1 MVRADLFRTDG
12 GEEDPLMRPVT
23 LLGTVVAALVTAVL
37 VPVSPAHAVTT
48 YTWQGSESS
57 VWGNKKNWQPE
68 GVPQNGDSVQLSYGP
83 RPTITDVPDIQLA
96 MLTVTG
102 STDGLVS
109 MSGPGEVITGSLQ
122 WNGGDINTGLTV
134 SAPPG
139 DPTPSFIMMGQTPM
153 RFGGGGHQT
162 LTVNSTLSLMTG
174 TAATEDPW
182 LTFMFD
188 SNLRIAST
196 GKLLVDPA
204 ARVLGS
210 RCCSGTTSTVI
221 VDGTLEVFSA
231 TGATGYTARFDELG
245 FDLAGDVVV
254 PKDNTLEI
262 TGGPIRVGGH
272 AINGTVG
279 DASVKGGGT
288 VDVNETDGDAY
299 DPEHPLLPDGTMKFI
314 EDGEKLTLA
323 DKTTLRLGPYSE
335 VSGIGSI
342 VGDGSVRLAGTSVR
356 GRLTIADGV
365 PATTEPGTRT
375 NVEVYDKDLPAQ
387 TGWLTPAGG
396 LRIEPGST
404 VRVMG
409 GGGRLIVPKDATLE
423 VPAGAT
429 LDSGG
434 CCTDTGRV
442 TLQQGSTMKVGQGEG
457 DPAMLAWVE
466 LGGQGTVE
474 HAGSST
480 WDLAGTAFTS
490 GARITGEG
498 TITGDLPAGPAEIRP
513 SGILTVDGDLT
524 TNQAGTYRPLLA
536 VLRSEPKAAGRL
548 VVTGNAALSGR
559 LQPIGDT
566 TYPTGRRV
574 VVLEAGSITGGYQ
587 CAIAGGMIL
596 DPAATN
602 IGLRSIEARVSD
614 CLRPSAKPVLSAAF
628 RGTRRVDL
636 GLPDAA
642 VSILVD
648 VTVSGATRGATL
660 KLSAGRGTVQLV
672 VPKRRTVTRQL
683 EVPVAPHTKL
693 AVQLTKRARVKIDR
707 VGYAF

>member
-1 MVRADLFRTDG
+1 
-12 GEEDPLMRPVT
+12 MRPIP
-23 LLGTVVAALVTAVL
+23 LFGTVVATLAAAVL
-37 VPVSPAHAVTT
+37 LPVPPAHAVTT
-48 YTWQGSESS
+48 YTWQGTESS

-83 RPTITDVPDIQLA
+83 RPTITEVPDIQLA

-122 WNGGDINTGLTV
+122 WNGGDINTDLMV

-139 DPTPSFIMMGQTPM
+139 DPTPSYIMMGQVPM
-153 RFGGGGHQT
+153 RFGYGPDSART
-162 LTVNSTLSLMTG
+162 LTINSTVSLMSGPFPSGDT
-174 TAATEDPW
+174 W

-204 ARVLGS
+204 AKVAAN
-210 RCCSGTTSTVI
+210 RCCVGPTSTVI

-342 VGDGSVRLAGTSVR
+342 VGDGSVRLAGTSIR

-375 NVEVYDKDLPAQ
+375 NVEVYDKDYPAQ

-396 LRIEPGST
+396 LRIEPGSR

-423 VPAGAT
+423 LPEGAA

-442 TLQQGSTMKVGQGEG
+442 TLQKGATMKVGQESAESDG
-457 DPAMLAWVE
+457 DPAELSWIE

-474 HAGSST
+474 HTGSST

-498 TITGDLPAGPAEIRP
+498 TITGDLPAGPAEVEP
-513 SGILTVDGDLT
+513 TGVLTVDGDLS
-524 TNQAGTYRPLLA
+524 TNQAGSYRPLMA

-559 LQPIGDT
+559 LRPIGDT
-566 TYPTGRRV
+566 TYAPGRRI
-574 VVLEAGSITGGYQ
+574 VVLEAGSISGGFR
-587 CAIAGGMIL
+587 CAVAGGMIL
-596 DPAATN
+596 DPAATD
-602 IGLRSIEARVSD
+602 IGLRSIEAHVSD
-614 CLRPSAKPVLSAAF
+614 CLRPAPRALLSAAF
-628 RGTRRVDL
+628 SGTRKVDL
-636 GLPDAA
+636 GLPDSA
-642 VSILVD
+642 VSVLVD
-648 VTVSGATRGATL
+648 VTASGATRGATL
-660 KLSAGRGTVQLV
+660 KLSAGRGTVIVQ
-672 VPKRRTVTRQL
+672 VPKRRTLRRQL
-683 EVPVAPHTKL
+683 EVPVAPQTKL
-693 AVQLTKRARVKIDR
+693 TVQLTKRARLKIGQ

>member
-1 MVRADLFRTDG
+1 
-12 GEEDPLMRPVT
+12 MRPVT
-23 LLGTVVAALVTAVL
+23 LLGTTVAAMLLALL
-37 VPVSPAHAVTT
+37 VPVAPAHAATT
-48 YTWQGSESS
+48 YTWRGTEST
-57 VWGNKKNWQPE
+57 VWGNKKNWNPE

-83 RPTITDVPDIQLA
+83 RPTITEVPDIQLA

-109 MSGPGEVITGSLQ
+109 MTGPGQVITGSLQ
-122 WNGGDINTGLTV
+122 WNGGDINTDLMV
-134 SAPPG
+134 SAPPL

-153 RFGGGGHQT
+153 HFGNGPSNLAGHQT
-162 LTVNSTLSLMTG
+162 LTINSTLSLMTG
-174 TAATEDPW
+174 LAATDDPW

-188 SNLRIAST
+188 SSMRIAST

-210 RCCSGTTSTVI
+210 RCCSGTTSTVV

-231 TGATGYTARFDELG
+231 IGATGYTARFDELG
-245 FDLAGDVVV
+245 IDLAGDVVV
-254 PKDNTLEI
+254 PKGNTLEI

-299 DPEHPLLPDGTMKFI
+299 DPDHPLLPDGTMKFI
-314 EDGEKLTLA
+314 EDNELLTLA
-323 DKTTLRLGPYSE
+323 DKTTLRLGPYAE

-342 VGDGSVRLAGTSVR
+342 VGDGSVRLAGASVR

-375 NVEVYDKDLPAQ
+375 NIEVFDRDLPEQ

-396 LRIEPGST
+396 LRVEPGST

-409 GGGRLIVPKDATLE
+409 GGGRLIVPDKATLE
-423 VPAGAT
+423 VPAGAVI
-429 LDSGG
+429 DAGG

-442 TLQQGSTMKVGQGEG
+442 TLQKGSTMKVGEQPAEG
-457 DPAMLAWVE
+457 GADPAVLRWVE

-474 HAGSST
+474 HADAST

-490 GARITGEG
+490 GARITGDG
-498 TITGDLPAGPAEIRP
+498 TITGDVPAGPAEIRP
-513 SGILTVDGDLT
+513 DGVLTVDGDLT
-524 TNQAGTYRPLLA
+524 TNTAGVYRPLMA
-536 VLRSEPKAAGRL
+536 TLRSEPKATGRL
-548 VVTGNAALSGR
+548 VVTGNAALAGR

-566 TYPTGRRV
+566 TYAVDRRI

-587 CAIAGGMIL
+587 CAVAGGMIL
-596 DPAATN
+596 DPAATT
-602 IGLRSIEARVSD
+602 IGLRAIGARVSD
-614 CLRPSAKPVLSAAF
+614 CLRPAARSVLSATF
-628 RGTRRVDL
+628 GGTRRVDL
-636 GLPDAA
+636 GLPDSASS
-642 VSILVD
+642 VLVE
-648 VTVSGATRGATL
+648 VRVSGASRAGTL
-660 KLSAGRGTVQLV
+660 RFSAGRGTVPLQ
-672 VPKRRTVTRQL
+672 VPKRRTVTRML
-683 EVPVAPHTKL
+683 EVPVAAQTKL
-693 AVQLTKRARVKIDR
+693 TMQLSTRARLRIIQ

>member
-1 MVRADLFRTDG
+1 
-12 GEEDPLMRPVT
+12 
-23 LLGTVVAALVTAVL
+23 
-37 VPVSPAHAVTT
+37 
-48 YTWQGSESS
+48 
-57 VWGNKKNWQPE
+57 
-68 GVPQNGDSVQLSYGP
+68 
-83 RPTITDVPDIQLA
+83 
-96 MLTVTG
+96 
-102 STDGLVS
+102 
-109 MSGPGEVITGSLQ
+109 
-122 WNGGDINTGLTV
+122 
-134 SAPPG
+134 
-139 DPTPSFIMMGQTPM
+139 
-153 RFGGGGHQT
+153 
-162 LTVNSTLSLMTG
+162 MTG
-174 TAATEDPW
+174 PAATDDPW

-188 SNLRIAST
+188 SNLRITST

-231 TGATGYTARFDELG
+231 IGATGYTARFDELG

-254 PKDNTLEI
+254 PQGNTLEI

-279 DASVKGGGT
+279 DASIKGGGI
-288 VDVNETDGDAY
+288 VDVAETDGDAY
-299 DPEHPLLPDGTMKFI
+299 DPDHPLLPDGTMKFI

-323 DKTTLRLGPYSE
+323 DRTTLRLGPYSE

-375 NVEVYDKDLPAQ
+375 TVEVWESDLPGQ

-404 VRVMG
+404 VRVQS

-423 VPAGAT
+423 VPAGAA
-429 LDSGG
+429 LDSGN
-434 CCTDTGRV
+434 CCTSPARL
-442 TLQQGSTMKVGQGEG
+442 TLQKGSTMKIGQGDAET
-457 DPAMLAWVE
+457 PAMLSYLEV
-466 LGGQGTVE
+466 GGQGTVE
-474 HAGSST
+474 HSGASE

-498 TITGDLPAGPAEIRP
+498 TITGDLPAGPADVEP
-513 SGILTVDGDLT
+513 TGVLTVDGDLT
-524 TNQAGTYRPLLA
+524 TNQAGSYRPLMA

-559 LQPIGDT
+559 LRPIGDT
-566 TYPTGRRV
+566 TYAPGRRI
-574 VVLEAGSITGGYQ
+574 VVLEAGSISGGYR
-587 CAIAGGMIL
+587 CAVAGGMIL
-596 DPAATN
+596 DPAPTD
-602 IGLRSIEARVSD
+602 IGLRSIESHVSD
-614 CLRPSAKPVLSAAF
+614 CLRPAARPVLSAAF
-628 RGTRRVDL
+628 SGTRRVDL
-636 GLPDAA
+636 GLPDSA

-648 VTVSGATRGATL
+648 VTVSGASRGATL
-660 KLSAGRGTVQLV
+660 KLSAGRGTVQLQ

-683 EVPVAPHTKL
+683 EVPIAPHTRL
-693 AVQLTKRARVKIDR
+693 TVQLTKRARVKLTQ